1 MNQDKL
7 GSLLE
12 VGGVLSD
19 GNEEA
24 DKNLFEM
31 ANLKEYRHSAI
42 LGYLLGRKEQGKK
55 VHLAS
60 FCNRLFG
67 GRLPCGKFDDAVE
80 VLCEEW
86 VDCPNGKRPIDIL
99 IKTNDFSLI
108 IENKCRGAHDQDA
121 QICDYWDG
129 VKKCGFPEE
138 NIYVLYLPPMNT
150 FSAPSDASIGIE
162 LKQRFSAKGDLAG
175 HLITCSY
182 RDLILPWLKEDVLPN
197 ICYGSGVLADSLSCY
212 IDLLEGMF
220 AVRASSRDARIAIC
234 KKFGEW
240 IGQSDSGS
248 LWKSAT
254 DCLGEIDEVLSDK
267 TQNVLA
273 EKEANLLGTLQ
284 SKLWEVRSVLREH
297 DPLLDPSNLTYEV
310 YWLLRK
316 NPTPFA
322 SQYIRFKLESGLF
335 FQTGRKQSTWDSVEY
350 DGHWLECCFHVDEF
364 VKYCKGK
371 SCGTILT
378 FGIGNVNESDCK
390 QLKEAYREYEYLT
403 DSKWLTIFTVNVNFG
418 VAKGLSGG
426 VLLWSVAETVASECK
441 RFSDAIKSFGMI

>member
-1 MNQDKL
+1 MNQDKI

-12 VGGVLSD
+12 LGGVLSD

-99 IKTNDFSLI
+99 IKTNDFALI

-197 ICYGSGVLADSLSCY
+197 ICYGSGVLADSLRCY

-254 DCLGEIDEVLSDK
+254 DCLSEIDEILGDRTKNAIS
-267 TQNVLA
+267 
-273 EKEANLLGTLQ
+273 EKDANLLGILQ

-297 DPLLDPSNLTYEV
+297 NPLLDPPNLSYEV

-335 FQTGRKQSTWDSVEY
+335 FQAGRKQSAWDSIEY
-350 DGHWLECCFHVDEF
+350 NGHWLECCFHVDEF
-364 VKYCKGK
+364 INYCKGK
-371 SCGTILT
+371 PCGTILT
-378 FGIGNVNESDCK
+378 FGIGNVKEEDCK
-390 QLKEAYREYEYLT
+390 KLKDAYWAHEYLA
-403 DSKWLTIFTVNVNFG
+403 DSNWLTIFVENAHFED
-418 VAKGLSGG
+418 AKKLSGG
-426 VLLWSVAETVASECK
+426 KMLWTIAETVANECK
-441 RFSDAIKSFGMI
+441 HFSGVIRSMVVI

>member
-1 MNQDKL
+1 MNKDKIK
-7 GSLLE
+7 SLLE
-12 VGGVLSD
+12 MGGALSD
-19 GNEEA
+19 GDEQT

-42 LGYLLGRKEQGKK
+42 LGYLLGRKEQGKR

-67 GRLPCGKFDDAVE
+67 GKMPCVKFDDAVE

-86 VDCPNGKRPIDIL
+86 VDCPNGKRPIDVL
-99 IKTNDFSLI
+99 VKTNDFALI

-129 VKKCGFPEE
+129 VRKCGFSEE
-138 NIYVLYLPPMNT
+138 NMYVLYLPPLNT
-150 FSAPSDASIGIE
+150 FSAPSDASIGLE
-162 LKQRFSAKGDLAG
+162 LKGRFSAGGDLSG
-175 HLITCSY
+175 HLVICSY

-197 ICYGSGVLADSLSCY
+197 ICYGSGVLADSLRCY

-220 AVRASSRDARIAIC
+220 AVRAGNHDVRMATC
-234 KKFGEW
+234 KKFGEL
-240 IGQSDSGS
+240 IGQSNPVS

-254 DCLGEIDEVLSDK
+254 DCLDEIDEVLSGQ
-267 TQNVLA
+267 TQVVMS
-273 EKEANLLGTLQ
+273 EKEANLMGTLQ

-297 DPLLDPSNLTYEV
+297 NPLLDPANLSYEV

-322 SQYIRFKLESGLF
+322 SQYIRFKLDSGLF
-335 FQTGRKQSTWDSVEY
+335 FRSGRKQSAWDGVEY
-350 DGHWLECCFHVDEF
+350 NGHCLECCFHVDEF
-364 VKYCKGK
+364 VNYCNGK

-378 FGIGNVNESDCK
+378 FGIGNVGETDFSA
-390 QLKEAYREYEYLT
+390 LKEAYRDFYEYLS
-403 DSKWLTIFTVNVNFG
+403 DSNWLTIFARNEKFE
-418 VAKGLSGG
+418 VAKKSSGG
-426 VLLWSVAETVASECK
+426 DLLWAVAETVAYECK
-441 RFSDAIKSFGMI
+441 CFSDAIKAQG